1 MLANGPASHVLSARV
16 EERGRWLKAFAVL
29 AALGAT
35 VGAALDGTHVRT
47 GTLSYPTPDF
57 LQMEWWV
64 PLLFAG
70 AGVAIGLARP
80 LWERLLDRR
89 TPRPSLGITALGMGL
104 FIVSYV
110 LSGLLPFAWSTVAMI
125 LAVLFAITWSA
136 CDRTSLGI
144 FLAVSTALLG
154 TSIEIMLVRMGLFS
168 YTHPDLA
175 GVVGWLPW
183 LYCTAAVA
191 VGILGKRLVDID
203 QGDARGN

>member
-1 MLANGPASHVLSARV
+1 MLANGPAAHGHVLSARV
-16 EERGRWLKAFAVL
+16 NERGRWLKAFAVL

-57 LQMEWWV
+57 LRMEWWV

-80 LWERLLDRR
+80 FWERILDRR

-104 FIVSYV
+104 FMGSYV

-125 LAVLFAITWSA
+125 LAVLFALTWSI

-144 FLAVSTALLG
+144 FLAVATALLG
-154 TSIEIMLVRMGLFS
+154 TSVEIMLVRMGLFS
-168 YTHPDLA
+168 YTHPDIA

-183 LYCTAAVA
+183 LYCTAAVG
-191 VGILGKRLVDID
+191 VGVLGKRLVDTD
-203 QGDARGN
+203 